1 MLVFWCEVE
10 DAGGWRLRR
19 LRFSN
24 SSAALCKEVS
34 IQMTLILDI
43 KECAAQIC
51 SWISWEYP
59 MQHQKFFWASSAIKF
74 CLEYVSSRE
83 LVVALWLAVH
93 LSLAHHRA
101 LTSKSQLFYK
111 QIQPYYRMMLSSSS
125 ATKLSLKSFCS
136 VLKVNILCLLLLRS
150 KQQALLQ
157 DQMS

>member
-51 SWISWEYP
+51 SWISWISHVTSE
-59 MQHQKFFWASSAIKF
+59 FFWARSAIKF

-101 LTSKSQLFYK
+101 LTSKSQLFHK
-111 QIQPYYRMMLSSSS
+111 KIQPYYCMMLSSSS